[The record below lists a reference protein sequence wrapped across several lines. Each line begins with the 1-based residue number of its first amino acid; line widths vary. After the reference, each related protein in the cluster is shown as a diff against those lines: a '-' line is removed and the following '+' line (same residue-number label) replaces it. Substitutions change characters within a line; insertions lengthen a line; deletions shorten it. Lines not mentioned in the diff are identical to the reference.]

1 MDRCLILFA
10 AVLLFTGCK
19 RDADKTLEQV
29 VEQTY
34 RLDFR
39 GSLRI
44 TNKDGAIHLFGS
56 KAPELRVQAIK
67 RAYSRARLQA
77 IDVRVS
83 SQPQAA
89 VIDTIFPPAKKWS
102 LSDRSGTVDY
112 IIVMPERLRT
122 VDLELINGEITIDD
136 LREGRGRARVQNG
149 RLSALNSFA
158 SLNYQAANGAID
170 FYYYWWES
178 AQFLVKATI
187 PNGNIGVMLPRDAS
201 FRVEAETRGGSV
213 ACDQLDGDDG
223 LHSHRKKLT
232 SNIGSGKGPTFQLQ
246 SVSGNIRIR
255 TY

>member
-1 MDRCLILFA
+1 MARCLILFSA
-10 AVLLFTGCK
+10 FLLLTACK
-19 RDADKTLEQV
+19 NDVDKTLEQV

-34 RLDFR
+34 RLDAG

-44 TNKDGAIHLFGS
+44 RNKDGAIHLFGS
-56 KAPELRVQAIK
+56 NAPELRVKAIK
-67 RAYSRARLQA
+67 RAYSMARLQA
-77 IDVRVS
+77 IDVRIS
-83 SQPQAA
+83 SQPQSA

-102 LSDRSGTVDY
+102 LRDRSGTVDY
-112 IIVMPERLRT
+112 IIVMPERLK
-122 VDLELINGEITIDD
+122 VDLELVNGEITVDG
-136 LREGRGRARVQNG
+136 LREGSGRARVKNG

-178 AQFLVKATI
+178 TQFLVKATI
-187 PNGNIGVMLPRDAS
+187 PNGNIGVTLPRDAS

-232 SNIGSGKGPTFQLQ
+232 SNIGSGKGAMFQLQ
-246 SVSGNIRIR
+246 SGSGNVRIR
-255 TY
+255 AY